1 VNDAQRSI
9 DMAIEVAAT
18 PEQVW
23 EAIATGPGVT
33 SWYVPHEIE
42 PRAGGAVT
50 ASFGPA
56 PEMQVT
62 GRVAA
67 WEPPHRIVFDGGDG
81 VPGLAF
87 EWHVE
92 GRDGGMTVVRL
103 VNSGFGSGAEWDGEF
118 DAMTEGWRAFFAN
131 LRLHLTHFAG
141 QAAVLSQP
149 TAMWA
154 PVPDGGWPALAEAL
168 GIDPDV
174 APGDRVE
181 VTASQAPRLSGTV
194 ATRLRSGVALLLD
207 DSTPG
212 TALLLAESHGPGLAA
227 SVWTYR
233 YGPDAQ
239 QVTADDAPR
248 WAHWLQARAT

>member
-42 PRAGGAVT
+42 PRAGGAMT
-50 ASFGPA
+50 ASFGPG
-56 PEMQVT
+56 PEMQVA

-67 WEPPHRIVFDGGDG
+67 WEPPHRVVFDGGEG

-92 GRDGGMTVVRL
+92 GRDGGMTVVRM

-118 DAMTEGWRAFFAN
+118 DAMSEGWRAFFAN

-141 QAAVLSQP
+141 RAAVSSQP

-154 PVPDGGWPALAEAL
+154 PVPGGGWAALAGAL
-168 GIDPDV
+168 GIDPEL
-174 APGDRVE
+174 APGDRIE
-181 VTASQAPRLSGTV
+181 VTAPEAPRLTGTV
-194 ATRLRSGVALLLD
+194 AARLRSGVAVVLD
-207 DSTPG
+207 DPAPG
-212 TALLLAESHGPGLAA
+212 TALLLAESHGPGLAV
-227 SVWTYR
+227 SVWTYL
-233 YGPDAQ
+233 YGPQAAAIVATDG
-239 QVTADDAPR
+239 PR
-248 WAHWLQARAT
+248 WANWLQSH